1 MQMKSYKFFQ
11 VDVFTETA
19 FAGNPL
25 AVIPEPEGLSENL
38 MQKIAR
44 EMHLS
49 ETSFVF
55 PPEGPEADFRLRIF
69 TPTHEIPFAGHP
81 VIGTAH
87 ILSTEGYF
95 EFEAGKPLLCFE
107 LGIGKIEVTKGSF
120 SGSEECLTMR
130 QPLPK
135 FADYG
140 GDRKQIVELLGLSS
154 SSELAEDLPLKVIS
168 TGSPFLMIP
177 LRSEESLKR
186 VKVNLSV
193 LEKVSVVAG
202 TTAVAPFVAN
212 HPGVG
217 EVTTRVFAPFF
228 GVPEDPAT
236 GSAAGCFG
244 SYMITVLGPGK
255 SKTREFIINQGA
267 QLGRPSR
274 IFVRM
279 ELEGKNIVGVLVAGS
294 VVKVAEGVLRF

>member
-1 MQMKSYKFFQ
+1 MKSYKFFQ
-11 VDVFTETA
+11 VDVFTRTP

-25 AVIPEPEGLSENL
+25 AVVPEPEDLSDKL

-55 PPEGPEADFRLRIF
+55 PPKEPKADFRLRIF

-87 ILSTEGYF
+87 VLATEGYF
-95 EFEAGKPLLCFE
+95 KFEAGKTKLRLE
-107 LGIGKIEVTKGSF
+107 LGVGKIEVTEGKF
-120 SGSEECLTMR
+120 SGAEDCLTMH

-135 FADYG
+135 FADYS

-154 SSELAEDLPLKVIS
+154 TSELAEDLPLKVIS

-177 LRSEESLKR
+177 LRSEEPLKR

-193 LEKVSVVAG
+193 LEKVSVIAG
-202 TTAVAPFVAN
+202 TTAVAPFVVN
-212 HPGVG
+212 HPQAG

-244 SYMITVLGPGK
+244 SYMVAVVGTGK
-255 SKTREFIINQGA
+255 SKAREFVVNQGA
-267 QLGRPSR
+267 EMSRPSR
-274 IFVRM
+274 IFVRIH
-279 ELEGKNIVGVLVAGS
+279 LQNKNIVGVEVGGS
-294 VVKVAEGVLRF
+294 VVKVAEGTLKF

>member
-1 MQMKSYKFFQ
+1 MKSYKFFQ
-11 VDVFTETA
+11 VDVFTETP

-25 AVIPEPEGLSENL
+25 AVIPEPEDLSEGL

-49 ETSFVF
+49 ETGFVF
-55 PPEGPEADFRLRIF
+55 PPERPEADFRLRIF

-87 ILSTEGYF
+87 VLSTEGYF
-95 EFEAGKPLLCFE
+95 EFDGGKRVLGFE
-107 LGIGKIEVTKGSF
+107 LEIGRIEVTRGRF
-120 SGSEECLTMR
+120 SGAEECLTMQ

-154 SSELAEDLPLKVIS
+154 TSELAEDLPIKVIS

-186 VKVNLSV
+186 VKVNLSI

-202 TTAVAPFVAN
+202 TTAVAPFVVN
-212 HPGVG
+212 YPGAG

-244 SYMITVLGPGK
+244 SYMITVFGPGK
-255 SKTREFIINQGA
+255 SKTREFTINQGA
-267 QLGRPSR
+267 ELGRPSR
-274 IFVRM
+274 IFVRI
-279 ELEGKNIVGVLVAGS
+279 ELQGKGIVGVEVGGS
-294 VVKVAEGVLRF
+294 VVKVAEGVLKF

>member
-1 MQMKSYKFFQ
+1 MKSYKFFQ
-11 VDVFTETA
+11 VDVFTETP

-25 AVIPEPEGLSENL
+25 AVIPEPEDLSEGL

-55 PPEGPEADFRLRIF
+55 PPERPEANFRLRIF

-81 VIGTAH
+81 VIGSAH

-95 EFEAGKPLLCFE
+95 KFDGGKRVLRFE
-107 LGIGKIEVTKGSF
+107 LGIGRIEVTRGKF
-120 SGSEECLTMR
+120 SGAEECLTMR

-140 GDRKQIVELLGLSS
+140 GDRKQIVELLGLSAT
-154 SSELAEDLPLKVIS
+154 SELAEDLPIKVIS

-186 VKVNLSV
+186 VKVNLSI

-202 TTAVAPFVAN
+202 TTAVAPFVVN
-212 HPGVG
+212 YPGAG

-244 SYMITVLGPGK
+244 SYMITVFGPGK
-255 SKTREFIINQGA
+255 SKTREFTINQGA
-267 QLGRPSR
+267 ELGRPSR
-274 IFVRM
+274 IFVRVH
-279 ELEGKNIVGVLVAGS
+279 LQGKGIVGVEVGGS
-294 VVKVAEGVLRF
+294 VVKVAEGVLKF